1 MAKLGGIF
9 AARSTYAL
17 NKQNRFSLEVTSA
30 SNMHGDFTT
39 HYSSFRKVF
48 EQ

>member
-9 AARSTYAL
+9 AARPIYAL
-17 NKQNRFSLEVTSA
+17 NKLNRFSLEVTSA
-30 SNMHGDFTT
+30 SNMHGDFTIQF
-39 HYSSFRKVF
+39 SSFRKVF